1 MAEVI
6 TKPVFWVIMVAIW
19 ALVFPMITGAYNS
32 IYANTIDAAAITSE
46 RFERVMPK
54 GTHTSAKDAW
64 EARTAVVDS
73 TATAAA
79 VVATSAYKVGNDSGK
94 CKIPVSGT
102 SAGDEYYTPS
112 GNVVVMSAT
121 TGEIADCKWEKRTP
135 IFGFAN
141 GFIRV
146 LLQMLALAAPLGF
159 MLMLAY
165 FGSMLVAMGSGHP
178 IMQVIMT
185 VILVLVGAILL
196 NIALPY
202 ISGRLPGDRRQPF
215 RRLRP
220 GAGPDRRAP
229 EELLRRDP
237 DSRIHRGRMDHS
249 RPDAQQR
256 RYQPRILR
264 RQRDVMGLFMAV
276 LLLWRIT
283 QGLHRRG
290 DVLPSLALQA
300 VLPAVLLGTL
310 LVTAVLASPRAL
322 TDPDRL
328 SKGEELRW
336 PQ

>member
-1 MAEVI
+1 MAQMI

-54 GTHTSAKDAW
+54 GTYTSAKDAW

-79 VVATSAYKVGNDSGK
+79 VVATSAYKVGNASGK

-121 TGEIADCKWEKRTP
+121 AGEIVDCKWEKRTP

-165 FGSMLVAMGSGHP
+165 FGSMLVAMGTGHP

-202 ISGRLPGDRRQPF
+202 ISDVFQAIDGNRFVVFDQ
-215 RRLRP
+215 
-220 GAGPDRRAP
+220 
-229 EELLRRDP
+229 EL
-237 DSRIHRGRMDHS
+237 
-249 RPDAQQR
+249 
-256 RYQPRILR
+256 
-264 RQRDVMGLFMAV
+264 GLIAV
-276 LLLWRIT
+276 LLKNFFGVILVAGFIGGAWTIVGQMRNS
-283 QGLHRRG
+283 GA
-290 DVLPSLALQA
+290 SSQA
-300 VLPAVLLGTL
+300 SFAG
-310 LVTAVLASPRAL
+310 S
-322 TDPDRL
+322 
-328 SKGEELRW
+328 GM
-336 PQ
+336 